1 MNWQLK
7 NNSTVKCLFGL
18 AHHVP
23 DSKMEKAV
31 IKNYLKGSHMYFLAF
46 EKCSM
51 LSRMCCVSPRKCW
64 FFIVAEAVYLEVVY
78 KIRVS
83 QNPQENTC
91 VGLSFLCEFCK
102 MFESFFFVEH
112 LRATASVCKILVS
125 PQTALLKRWYQK
137 NSDTSGKFLL
147 KVMTKHSR

>member
-46 EKCSM
+46 EKCT
-51 LSRMCCVSPRKCW
+51 CCHECVVYHPGSADFSLLQKQSTRRLFIKYVFRKTPRKTLVLDSLFSANFAKCLK
-64 FFIVAEAVYLEVVY
+64 A
-78 KIRVS
+78 
-83 QNPQENTC
+83 
-91 VGLSFLCEFCK
+91 SFLWNI
-102 MFESFFFVEH
+102 SGRQ
-112 LRATASVCKILVS
+112 LLSVRYWYLPK
-125 PQTALLKRWYQK
+125 LLY
-137 NSDTSGKFLL
+137 
-147 KVMTKHSR
+147 